1 MTSDIKR
8 SDYKTLQT
16 RLDKLKFKKQQME
29 KKNPNLKK
37 DQKEDVVL
45 KLEAMNS
52 LIGYLVRKGLNS
64 EFPMDILIDIANDY
78 EKKLNDK

>member
-8 SDYKTLQT
+8 SDYKILQT